1 MSTVYINGTTA
12 AATGADFTLASGS
25 SRTIIASSDDN
36 STSIPVDTFLTL
48 QIKETVNNGYVTIG
62 TICDNTNPVGVVTA
76 RGAGDSTFRVLKSAG
91 SIAVEVLYD

>member
-12 AATGADFTLASGS
+12 AATGADFVLASG
-25 SRTIIASSDDN
+25 
-36 STSIPVDTFLTL
+36 SIPVDTFLTL
-48 QIKETVNNGYVTIG
+48 QIKETVNDGYITIG

-76 RGAGDSTFRVLKSAG
+76 RGAGDSTFRVLKSAS

>member
-12 AATGADFTLASGS
+12 AATGADFVLASGS

-48 QIKETVNNGYVTIG
+48 QIKETVNNGYITIG
-62 TICDNTNPVGVVTA
+62 TICNNTNPVGVVTA
-76 RGAGDSTFRVLKSAG
+76 RGVGDSTFRVLKSAS